1 MAQFNLNPLKR
12 MAQQPKKDLLRQVG
26 RGGKGLVS
34 HHLAVPLFLLV
45 LLGLMTLPVSPTIL
59 DILFTFNIALAVVMM
74 LVSIYVTR
82 PLDFAVF
89 PTMLLVATL
98 LRLALNVAS
107 TRVVLLYGHEGGNAA
122 GNVIASFGEVLIG
135 GNYAVGLVVFAILMI
150 INFVV
155 ITKGAGRVSEV
166 SARFTLDAMPGK
178 QMAIDADLN
187 AGLIDAETAKNRR
200 KEVGQEADFYG
211 SMDGASKFVR
221 GDAVA
226 GILILLINLIGGVA
240 IGAVQHDLTLSLAM
254 ERYALLTIGDGLV
267 AQVPSLLLSVAAAI
281 MVTRNSRDE
290 EMGDQIADQ
299 MFSKPK
305 ALIVTGGLL
314 GVMGVIPGMP
324 HTVFLSLA
332 LLAFIVGFLIW
343 RASNLEQVEQWFA
356 PTEPALAGAAS
367 GQKPVPGGPASAAG
381 KSITADR
388 GQLAKPDPESEPKEL
403 SWADVQPVDSVGLE
417 VGYRLIPLVDRAQ
430 GGQLLGRIKG
440 VRKKLSQDLG
450 FLMPSIHI
458 RDNLDLLPSSYRIT
472 LMGVNI
478 AEAEIQPDRDLAIN
492 PGQVFGEIQGIKTQD
507 PAFGLEAYWIET
519 TLKERAQSL
528 GYTVVDA
535 STVVAT
541 HLNQVLG
548 QHAHEL
554 IGHEEVQEL
563 INQLSKSQAKL
574 AESLVPD
581 AVTLSQL
588 LKILQNLLLEHVP
601 IRDMRTIAEAISSHQ
616 PPSQDILI
624 LTQAVRV
631 GLRRLIVQGLV
642 GSDNNIPVITLDRE
656 LEQLLLRTVQQAHKD
671 GNSDALMIE
680 PSLADQLQ
688 SSIAQT
694 MGRLEAEG
702 KPTIILVAPMIRHML
717 ARFLRAGV
725 EPVSVLSYQEIP
737 DNKQITVVATL
748 GGK

>member
-1 MAQFNLNPLKR
+1 MIKKALNPFKQIAAR
-12 MAQQPKKDLLRQVG
+12 PKKDIALGLG
-26 RGGKGLVS
+26 RGGRSLIS

-45 LLGLMTLPVSPTIL
+45 LLGLMTLPVPTWLL
-59 DILFTFNIALAVVMM
+59 DTLFTFNIALAVIVM
-74 LVSIYVTR
+74 LVSIYVMR
-82 PLDFAVF
+82 PLDFVVF
-89 PTMLLVATL
+89 PTVLLVATL

-107 TRVVLLYGHEGGNAA
+107 TRIVLLNGHEGGNAA

-155 ITKGAGRVSEV
+155 ITKGAGRISEV

-187 AGLIDAETAKNRR
+187 AGLIDAETAKARR
-200 KEVGQEADFYG
+200 KEIGQESDFYG

-240 IGAVQHDLTLSLAM
+240 IGAVQHDLSLGLAM

-281 MVTRNSRDE
+281 MVTRNSLDQ
-290 EMGDQIADQ
+290 EMGDQIVTQ

-305 ALIVTGGLL
+305 ALTVTATILTILGL
-314 GVMGVIPGMP
+314 IPGMP
-324 HTVFLSLA
+324 TTVFLTLA
-332 LLAFIVGFLIW
+332 GLCYVLAFYMWQQQNQDQV
-343 RASNLEQVEQWFA
+343 ASWFA
-356 PTEPALAGAAS
+356 EPEPATALASGNAPPSAGESGAGANKAS
-367 GQKPVPGGPASAAG
+367 LD
-381 KSITADR
+381 KS
-388 GQLAKPDPESEPKEL
+388 QLAQPEKEAEPKEL
-403 SWADVQPVDSVGLE
+403 SWSDVQPVDAVGLE

-430 GGQLLGRIKG
+430 GGQLLSRIKG
-440 VRKKLSQDLG
+440 VRKKLSQELG
-450 FLMPSIHI
+450 FLIPSIHI
-458 RDNLDLLPSSYRIT
+458 RDNLDLMPSSYRIT

-478 AEAEIQPDRDLAIN
+478 AEAEIHPDRELAIN
-492 PGQVFGEIQGIKTQD
+492 PGQVFGEVQGLKTQD

-563 INQLSKSQAKL
+563 VNQLAKSQAKL
-574 AESLVPD
+574 AEALVPD
-581 AVTLSQL
+581 SINLSQL
-588 LKILQNLLLEHVP
+588 LRILQNLLQEHVP
-601 IRDMRTIAEAISSHQ
+601 IRDMRTIAESITSHQ
-616 PPSQDILI
+616 PPTQDIGQ
-624 LTQAVRV
+624 LTQAVRA
-631 GLRRLIVQGLV
+631 GLKRLIVQNLI
-642 GSDNNIPVITLDRE
+642 GSEPNVPVITLDRE
-656 LEQLLLRTVQQAHKD
+656 LEQLLLRTVQQAMRD

-680 PSLADQLQ
+680 PALADQLQ
-688 SSIAQT
+688 QSVAHT
-694 MGRLEAEG
+694 MARLEAEG
-702 KPTIILVAPMIRHML
+702 KPTILLVAPAIRTML
-717 ARFLRAGV
+717 ARFLRAGT
-725 EPVSVLSYQEIP
+725 EPLSVLSYQEMP
-737 DNKQITVVATL
+737 DNKQITVVANI